1 MLGENRRRRPSE
13 VGLVVGNHRRKMCLF
28 LALNL
33 SDFALTWLLLRRSGG
48 AYESNPAAAWCLQR
62 FGWTGLIAFK
72 LGMCLAAT
80 LLIVAVS
87 RSRPRAAGRILYFAC
102 ASLLAVVLYSG
113 TLVPEVFAQA
123 EREESIKTRRE
134 ILENGFSRYRA
145 YDALLNELRDQLCAD
160 RCTLIDA
167 VRALLET
174 EHARTPQWHQCHAS
188 QHSGYAKPELAAI
201 RLIAAVRETPDVP
214 LRSSALR
221 VRLLEQQFKA
231 CFHRSAPAAFTGTS
245 RTTTETEDDDGVEW
259 EAQ

>member
-1 MLGENRRRRPSE
+1 MRD
-13 VGLVVGNHRRKMCLF
+13 HRRKLCLF
-28 LALNL
+28 LVLSL
-33 SDFALTWLLLRRSGG
+33 SDFVLTWLLLYRGGG

-80 LLIVAVS
+80 LLIAAVS

-102 ASLLAVVLYSG
+102 ASLLAVVVYSG

-123 EREESIKTRRE
+123 EREESIEARRE
-134 ILENGFSRYRA
+134 TLEDGFSRYRA

-188 QHSGYAKPELAAI
+188 HYRGYAKPELAAI
-201 RLIAAVRETPDVP
+201 RLIAAVRETPHVP

-221 VRLLEQQFKA
+221 VRLLVQQFEA
-231 CFHRSAPAAFTGTS
+231 CFHRSAPAVFTGKPGIS
-245 RTTTETEDDDGVEW
+245 TETEDDDGAGW